1 MKTQIVLTL
10 ANDITLGEYV
20 KLMESIKEL
29 SPEYFVDMEVV
40 VND

>member
-10 ANDITLGEYV
+10 ANDITLSEYV
-20 KLMESIKEL
+20 KLLGLVKEL
-29 SPEYFVDMEVV
+29 SPEYFVDMEVK